1 MIFDNIAINGIKTMA
16 AVSILDNSLYSKNIT
31 IKLH

>member
-16 AVSILDNSLYSKNIT
+16 AVSILDNIYSKNIT